1 MGYIPLFLTMGGGC
15 MLFFLTVRITMLR
28 KLNLQQELFAKLS
41 QAHPE
46 LGLKSE
52 ELPDPDQIL
61 TAWKNT
67 DQKNP
72 ISQSSLDLIR
82 ELKINRFQY
91 NQLIKK
97 APYNW
102 VAKISGFQA
111 I

>member
-1 MGYIPLFLTMGGGC
+1 MGYIPLFLTMGGAC

-28 KLNLQQELFAKLS
+28 KLNLQRELFSKLA

-52 ELPDPDQIL
+52 ELSDPDQIL
-61 TAWKNT
+61 TIWKNT
-67 DQKNP
+67 AQKNP

-82 ELKINRFQY
+82 ELKINRHQY

-102 VAKISGFQA
+102 VSKISGFHA